1 MHTNTTKWFYLIALS
16 LIWGSS
22 YILIKKGLVGLTP
35 LQLGS
40 IRITLT
46 TIILCAVG
54 WKQVVTI
61 PKKAWKWIAVTG
73 FFGTFFPNY
82 LFAFAETEI
91 DSAVAAVLNG
101 MTPLFTLL
109 LGVLFFSAQLRWK
122 QTLGVFVGF
131 LGTLVLLFREFN
143 FQSGTGS
150 LYGILVIGAAF
161 CYAVNVN
168 VIKYKLQGI
177 SAMAIAIGNFLVI
190 LLPALAVLSVS
201 NFPFEGV
208 LSDPK
213 ITTSMGYIFI
223 LAVLGTALAKVMFN
237 KLVAISS
244 PVFSISITYLLP
256 VVAIGWGMLDG
267 EVFTILQWLGCLFI
281 LLGVYLV
288 TEKTP
293 QKRGV

>member
-1 MHTNTTKWFYLIALS
+1 M
-16 LIWGSS
+16 
-22 YILIKKGLVGLTP
+22 
-35 LQLGS
+35 
-40 IRITLT
+40 
-46 TIILCAVG
+46 
-54 WKQVVTI
+54 
-61 PKKAWKWIAVTG
+61 
-73 FFGTFFPNY
+73 
-82 LFAFAETEI
+82 
-91 DSAVAAVLNG
+91 
-101 MTPLFTLL
+101 
-109 LGVLFFSAQLRWK
+109 
-122 QTLGVFVGF
+122 FVGF

-177 SAMAIAIGNFLVI
+177 SAMAIALGNFLVI
-190 LLPALAVLSVS
+190 LLPALAILSVS

-267 EVFTILQWLGCLFI
+267 EVFTLLQWLGCLFI